1 MNNNIKTL
9 KAHGNVCNVNYPYE
23 IKDRP
28 KEGDL
33 ASLTVYKEVDT
44 VAYDDEGFV
53 STTSQEVVTKI
64 SFFYTKEEALKL
76 IENLEPDILDLMET
90 EELFVCIEK
99 SEKRIF

>member
-9 KAHGNVCNVNYPYE
+9 KAHGNVCNVNYAYE
-23 IKDRP
+23 TEDRP

-44 VAYDDEGFV
+44 VAYDDEGFM

-76 IENLEPDILDLMET
+76 IENLEPDILDLMQT
-90 EELFVCIEK
+90 EELFVCIK
-99 SEKRIF
+99 SEKRIL

>member
-1 MNNNIKTL
+1 MNQ
-9 KAHGNVCNVNYPYE
+9 
-23 IKDRP
+23 
-28 KEGDL
+28 
-33 ASLTVYKEVDT
+33 
-44 VAYDDEGFV
+44 F
-53 STTSQEVVTKI
+53 TTSQEVVTKI